1 MKKILFNDK
10 YNLTQA
16 VLEGRKT
23 QTRRVITY
31 PKIFHGIDVYG
42 YYVCRRAT
50 DGTIT
55 ELCMYDED
63 ESLIDQG
70 QILPKYKVGEV
81 VAVAQSYKDVDAF
94 YSAAFS
100 RKHSVHGMTIDILD
114 CVSDEDIKKWFDIR
128 EQFVKKASWNNKMF
142 VKPEYMLHQIYV
154 SNVRTELLQE
164 ISEEECLKE
173 GIGKYYIGFGTD
185 MVDDMGFTYSFD
197 GKNGFPNAREA
208 YASLIDKISGKGTWE
223 NNPYVFVYDFELVK

>member
-1 MKKILFNDK
+1 MFNDK

-16 VLEGRKT
+16 VLDGRKT
-23 QTRRVITY
+23 QTRRIVKGVYSISCGGVKTDM
-31 PKIFHGIDVYG
+31 IDNHRP
-42 YYVCRRAT
+42 YY
-50 DGTIT
+50 
-55 ELCMYDED
+55 E
-63 ESLIDQG
+63 
-70 QILPKYKVGEV
+70 VGEV

-197 GKNGFPNAREA
+197 GKNGFPNARQA